1 MNMVATSR
9 LRHAKEAAL
18 ANKPYAEKVVQVVQ
32 QIAATAGNDFSH
44 LLLTKHE
51 DGKKLILLVT
61 SDKGLAGAYSSN
73 ACKAAEALVED
84 KKNTPMVI
92 VGRKGT
98 SHFKNRGYDVVK
110 SVIGVSERPN
120 FDLAKK
126 LADDLVERFKT
137 GEIREVQMVYT
148 KFISAINCEPQVL
161 KLLPFEA
168 EEGTEGPVTEYIY
181 EPDAATVLGSLLP
194 QYLYTTIYAALLQS
208 AASELS
214 SRMNAMSNA
223 TDNAEELI
231 SKLDLYYNKVRQAGI
246 TNEITEIVGGAEA
259 LK

>member
-1 MNMVATSR
+1 
-9 LRHAKEAAL
+9 
-18 ANKPYAEKVVQVVQ
+18 
-32 QIAATAGNDFSH
+32 
-44 LLLTKHE
+44 
-51 DGKKLILLVT
+51 
-61 SDKGLAGAYSSN
+61 
-73 ACKAAEALVED
+73 
-84 KKNTPMVI
+84 
-92 VGRKGT
+92 
-98 SHFKNRGYDVVK
+98 
-110 SVIGVSERPN
+110 
-120 FDLAKK
+120 
-126 LADDLVERFKT
+126 
-137 GEIREVQMVYT
+137 MVYT

-168 EEGTEGPVTEYIY
+168 EEGTEGPHTEYIY